1 MINRIKSSFNTGLMR
16 MRWIAVFLAE
26 RTKAETSIVKLMYE
40 SSKLDDRIDNLH
52 KDIGK
57 RVIELKEKGDESVF
71 QDFLIQQALAE
82 VKNLQEAVK
91 DYKKE
96 AQSHSRLPE

>member
-57 RVIELKEKGDESVF
+57 RVMELKEKGDESVF
-71 QDFLIQQALAE
+71 QDFQVQQALAE
-82 VKNLQEAVK
+82 VKNLQEEVEE
-91 DYKKE
+91 YKKE
-96 AQSHSRLPE
+96 ARSHSKLPE